1 MLQLPHHQDLNMPP
15 NFPMSNDSGFHET
28 DSPKAPPPHHDSGSP
43 DPGYAEM
50 GGSSPDSLMDSGNAG
65 EHDNYDE
72 ILSNPINTRNDI
84 GISDQ
89 ELVTMSTKEINKLV
103 HTRRACGRGDVGTC
117 PHQVLA
123 VTLTLSQPWGAD
135 YAHPILVSTP
145 NSVATFN
152 QLHRE
157 LLKKSGIPK
166 ERQKELKEERRT
178 LKNRGYAAVCRVK
191 REDEEKTLEKKNDLL
206 KHNIKLKL
214 CEIEEAKRETE
225 QLKLSYKYVCEQLQK
240 EQKEHETYLMK
251 IEEDKAKQGQ
261 ELGVKNLLANRTE
274 IKWEKVKE
282 EPTSSI
288 FLNKM

>member
-1 MLQLPHHQDLNMPP
+1 M
-15 NFPMSNDSGFHET
+15 G
-28 DSPKAPPPHHDSGSP
+28 
-43 DPGYAEM
+43 EM

-89 ELVTMSTKEINKLV
+89 ELVTMSTKEINKL
-103 HTRRACGRGDVGTC
+103 
-117 PHQVLA
+117 
-123 VTLTLSQPWGAD
+123 
-135 YAHPILVSTP
+135 
-145 NSVATFN
+145 
-152 QLHRE
+152 
-157 LLKKSGIPK
+157 LKKSGIPK
-166 ERQKELKEERRT
+166 ER
-178 LKNRGYAAVCRVK
+178 
-191 REDEEKTLEKKNDLL
+191 
-206 KHNIKLKL
+206 
-214 CEIEEAKRETE
+214 
-225 QLKLSYKYVCEQLQK
+225 QK

>member
-28 DSPKAPPPHHDSGSP
+28 DSPKAPPPHHDIGSP
-43 DPGYAEM
+43 NPGYAEM

-89 ELVTMSTKEINKLV
+89 ELVTMSTKEINKL
-103 HTRRACGRGDVGTC
+103 
-117 PHQVLA
+117 
-123 VTLTLSQPWGAD
+123 
-135 YAHPILVSTP
+135 
-145 NSVATFN
+145 
-152 QLHRE
+152 
-157 LLKKSGIPK
+157 LKKSGIPK

-206 KHNIKLKL
+206 RHNIKSKL

-240 EQKEHETYLMK
+240 EQKEHENYLMR